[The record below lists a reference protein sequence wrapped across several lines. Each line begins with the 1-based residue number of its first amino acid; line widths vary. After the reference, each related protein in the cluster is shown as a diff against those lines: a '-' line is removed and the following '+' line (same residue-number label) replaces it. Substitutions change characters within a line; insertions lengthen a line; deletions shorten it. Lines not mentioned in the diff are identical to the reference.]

1 MFAALLPSDTN
12 DDGLSDKL
20 EDADGSGSVLDD
32 DTDGDNIPNYADYEK
47 LVPNS
52 ISSNLAG
59 YELPS
64 LEEAGFSLG
73 NYWTL
78 GALSFAG
85 AGAAVVVVN
94 EISRPTFDDVDV
106 TFISEDSTVDTGPD
120 TTAGAT
126 VGTLLDID
134 AYEPGNSSPD
144 TGITYSIIA
153 GNDNGAF
160 KIDAAGLVTIANA
173 YAIDF
178 ETKTSFEL
186 TVSAVDQLGRSNSTK
201 VTINVENAADVT
213 PSMPGTLSHTITE
226 DDANSQFVALGAIPA
241 QQKWELSNAAVN
253 AGMSI
258 DPTTG
263 NLTLGVIDLENL
275 PSGVTATP
283 GGGAGAGGSA
293 TLTIP
298 ITVTTITGESN
309 IFNET
314 IIVEGAH
321 DENPEY
327 IGPTPT
333 LSLPENE
340 DGSSAAYSVGT
351 VAGTFD
357 DGEYSPGTVI
367 SYSDNG
373 FPAGFSIDGT
383 TGAITFVG
391 ASYDYEVG
399 PTTVS
404 LPVRFTDASG
414 AFTDKTFTVN
424 ITDENPVDDDG
435 NPTAVPTSGAP
446 QVVDVN
452 NTQHWSTIFDVEMT
466 EGSNSNHDVGI
477 TYSIVSGET
486 SDGAKF
492 GINSLTGEIYL
503 KCLPNADPPTGSYPF
518 EVVVQ
523 AQEVGGDATTHNQ
536 SIWIELQ

>member
-1 MFAALLPSDTN
+1 LN
-12 DDGLSDKL
+12 
-20 EDADGSGSVLDD
+20 
-32 DTDGDNIPNYADYEK
+32 
-47 LVPNS
+47 
-52 ISSNLAG
+52 
-59 YELPS
+59 
-64 LEEAGFSLG
+64 
-73 NYWTL
+73 
-78 GALSFAG
+78 
-85 AGAAVVVVN
+85 
-94 EISRPTFDDVDV
+94 
-106 TFISEDSTVDTGPD
+106 
-120 TTAGAT
+120 
-126 VGTLLDID
+126 
-134 AYEPGNSSPD
+134 
-144 TGITYSIIA
+144 
-153 GNDNGAF
+153 
-160 KIDAAGLVTIANA
+160 
-173 YAIDF
+173 
-178 ETKTSFEL
+178 
-186 TVSAVDQLGRSNSTK
+186 
-201 VTINVENAADVT
+201 
-213 PSMPGTLSHTITE
+213 HTITE
-226 DDANSQFVALGAIPA
+226 DDVNSQFVALGAIPA

-309 IFNET
+309 IFNAT

-404 LPVRFTDASG
+404 LPVRFTDANTG
-414 AFTDKTFTVN
+414 VTDRTFTVN
-424 ITDENPVDDDG
+424 ITDENPVNDDG
-435 NPTAVPTSGAP
+435 TPPPSVPTSGAP
-446 QVVDVN
+446 QSVNVDT
-452 NTQHWSTIFDVEMT
+452 TQHWSTIFDVEMT
-466 EGSNSNHDVGI
+466 EGSNDNHDTGI
-477 TYSIVSGET
+477 TYSILSGET
-486 SDGAKF
+486 DDGAKF
-492 GINSLTGEIYL
+492 GINSTTGEIYL
-503 KCLPNADPPTGSYPF
+503 KCLPNADPPTGTYPF
-518 EVVVQ
+518 EVIVQ
-523 AQEVGGDATTHNQ
+523 GQETGGDSTTTQ
-536 SIWIELQ
+536 SIWIDLN